1 MHPDD
6 IDYKQLES
14 NLGSAVPISTVKLYI
29 ENVSPFRIEEGSRDH
44 YLNGCI
50 EELYL
55 QCEAAIQEKVDTI
68 AKMKEHVTKLDELAE
83 MTEMMGD
90 EAGGGPTEIVDDEGR
105 TVKVKPKKTKM
116 CKTLLETGRC
126 NGIKDKS
133 CKFAHNAIELSLIP
147 VSTKIRNLNAVIT
160 AQKHKLVY
168 NKVLDSWVPAG
179 KQDIREG
186 KFQLLYSLFLDTVF
200 VPYREKTAYK
210 EEDDKDEEEKPKS
223 IFARENIFRKP
234 FEEKD

>member
-14 NLGSAVPISTVKLYI
+14 NLGSAVPISTVKLYV

-68 AKMKEHVTKLDELAE
+68 SKMKEHVTKLDELAE

-186 KFQLLYSLFLDTVF
+186 KF
-200 VPYREKTAYK
+200 
-210 EEDDKDEEEKPKS
+210 
-223 IFARENIFRKP
+223 
-234 FEEKD
+234 